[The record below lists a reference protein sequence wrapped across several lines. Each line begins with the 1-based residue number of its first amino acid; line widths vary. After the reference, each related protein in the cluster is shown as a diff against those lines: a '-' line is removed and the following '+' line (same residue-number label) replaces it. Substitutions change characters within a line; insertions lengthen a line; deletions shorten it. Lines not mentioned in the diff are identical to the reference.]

1 MPKADAVVTLP
12 TLHASQLKAF
22 RVYQKTQRIV
32 IRCGRRWGKTDF
44 DKIITCDAAIKGQL
58 VGWFA
63 PDYKRLSE
71 AYNEIVTT
79 LQPVKVSS
87 SKMEGVIRVVGGGRV
102 DFWTLLDESAGRSR
116 KYHKV
121 IIDEAAFTKPGIM
134 MGIWEKAIEPTLL
147 DYSGKCIVTS
157 NTNGVAEDNFLYQI
171 CEPNDKRAP
180 GEPGKRYGF
189 VEYHATSY
197 DNPLLPLRRP
207 GETEKQWNERRE
219 AEFDRIKARNH
230 PLVFQQ
236 EYLAEFVDFSGVS
249 FFSREKLLFNGAPVP
264 YPDGCEVV
272 LAVID
277 TAVKEG
283 KEHDATAVSYWA
295 IMPNHFT
302 DYRLVCLDWDLV
314 SIDGALLE
322 GWIPGVY
329 ERLEELAR
337 DCRAIH
343 GSAGTFI
350 EDAQS
355 GSILL
360 QQCAL
365 RNWVAEALPEEL
377 KAAGKDGR
385 AINASSAVYRGDVK
399 FSETAYYKTTVFKD
413 VSRNHM
419 LSQVSTF
426 RVGDKDATKRAD
438 DLLDTFTYA
447 IAITLGDMEGIA

>member
-1 MPKADAVVTLP
+1 MAVKDVEVVLP
-12 TLHASQLKAF
+12 TLHKSQHDAF
-22 RVYQKTQRIV
+22 KVYKKTRRIV

-44 DKIITCDAAIKGQL
+44 GKIISCDGAIKGQL
-58 VGWFA
+58 IGWFA

-71 AYNEIVTT
+71 AYNEIVNTIE
-79 LQPVKVSS
+79 PVKMSS
-87 SKMEGVIRVVGGGRV
+87 SKMEGAIRTIRGGRI

-121 IIDEAAFTKPGIM
+121 IIDEAAFTKPNM

-157 NTNGVAEDNFLYQI
+157 NTNGIAEDNFLYQI
-171 CEPNDKRAP
+171 CEPDAKRKP
-180 GEPGKRYGF
+180 GEPGPRYGF
-189 VEYHATSY
+189 TEFHATSY
-197 DNPLLPLRRP
+197 DNPLLPMRKP
-207 GETEKQWNERRE
+207 GETEKNWSIRRD
-219 AEFDRIKARNH
+219 AEFDKIKARNH

-249 FFSREKLLFNGAPVP
+249 FFSREKLLHNGQPVP
-264 YPDGCEVV
+264 YPDGCKFV

-295 IMPNHFT
+295 VMLDHFT
-302 DYRLVCLDWDLV
+302 DYSLVCLDWDIV

-322 GWIPGVY
+322 GWIPGVF
-329 ERLEELAR
+329 ERLEDLAR
-337 DCRAIH
+337 ECRAIY
-343 GSAGTFI
+343 GSAGAYI

-355 GSILL
+355 GSILI

-365 RNWVAEALPEEL
+365 RNWPAEALPEDL

-385 AINASSAVYRGDVK
+385 AINASSAVFRGDVK
-399 FSETAYYKTTVFKD
+399 FSEHAFNKTVVFKD

-426 RVGDKDATKRAD
+426 RVGDKDQAKRAD

-447 IAITLGDMEGIA
+447 IAITLGDTGGIA